1 MLKPFVHEMGDG
13 RIDVLV
19 TRLEGGLWA
28 MSVWDRRMQFSR
40 GTLQQG
46 FTLPQDALMKGCEY
60 VRRLDPGHDCERKG
74 CHFGF
79 EHLPG
84 GGKEFA
90 GKSLD

>member
-19 TRLEGGLWA
+19 TRLEDGLWA
-28 MSVWDRRMQFSR
+28 MSVWDRRRQFSR
-40 GTLQQG
+40 GTSQQG
-46 FTLPQDALMKGCEY
+46 FMLPQDAFMKGREY
-60 VRRLDPGHDCERKG
+60 VRRLEPEHDCDRKG
-74 CHFGF
+74 CHFCF
-79 EHLPG
+79 EHLP